1 MKKGLSSH
9 VLKVMSLFSG
19 LQMLNIVCSVVKMKL
34 VALWLHAS
42 GVGLFGIYQSVIDGG
57 ACLPGCLARWL

>member
-42 GVGLFGIYQSVIDGG
+42 GDRKSVV
-57 ACLPGCLARWL
+57 